1 MIPPR
6 LIRLQRRR
14 RGRLRPRIILALTL
28 FGLGSVGLTTFVRPA
43 PLLLWN
49 VSASAPIGLYRVIAA
64 TPIRRGDLVLVRAP
78 DTVRDL
84 AAERGYLPFS
94 VPLVKRIAALAG
106 DVVCILD
113 DEVIVDG
120 ETVARR
126 LNRDHLDRSLPR
138 WDGCRTLHA
147 DEVFLL
153 MVVVPDSFDSRCFG
167 PVPLSAVIG
176 RLVPLWTD

>member
-14 RGRLRPRIILALTL
+14 RGRLRPRVILALTML
-28 FGLGSVGLTTFVRPA
+28 GFGCVGFTTFVRPA

-49 VSASAPIGLYRVIAA
+49 ASASAPIGLYRVIAA
-64 TPIRRGDLVLVRAP
+64 TPIRRGDLVLIRAP

-84 AAERGYLPFS
+84 AAARGYLPLS
-94 VPLVKRIAALAG
+94 VPLVKRVSALAG

-126 LNRDHLDRSLPR
+126 LKRDHLGRPLPC
-138 WDGCRTLHA
+138 WEGCRTLHA

-153 MVVVPDSFDSRCFG
+153 MAGVPDSFDSRYFG
-167 PVPLSAVIG
+167 PVLLSAVIG
-176 RLVPLWTD
+176 RLVPLWTE